1 MRNCFV
7 INTYNEAINYIHG
20 RSKFK
25 KDYSLSII
33 KKFLHEFNDP
43 QNKLNAIHVTG
54 TNGKGSTVNF
64 LRNIFQK
71 DGYVV
76 GTFTSP
82 YISKFNE
89 RIEINGKPISDDDL
103 LKLVQLIEPV
113 LKKYDQLYKEN
124 SLTEFDLVTVI
135 MLIFFASHENDLDVV
150 IIEVGIGGRFDSTNV
165 INPIISVITNVSWDH
180 MNILG
185 NTLKDI
191 AWQKVG
197 ILKNSVPLITGKVD
211 DDCVTSIIQREVMKN
226 NSSWY
231 MLNRDFSVLNR
242 NFYNLSFDFD
252 GFGSQFENL
261 KLSMLGSY
269 QFDNAAVAL
278 AVYLVFKKI
287 NNKNINKKAI
297 FNGLLNSRWKGRFEL
312 INQQPSIYI
321 DGAHNVPAIDKLID
335 LINDCFSNKRVFILF
350 SALIDKNYLTMIKK
364 LNSINNV
371 HLYLTNF
378 SIPYGKRSS
387 ISYKDVN
394 DKFDNIF
401 IKDWKN
407 AYNTIIKFITLDDIF
422 IITGSLYFISDVRN
436 YFYKSNY

>member
-7 INTYNEAINYIHG
+7 IKTYNEAINYIHG

-64 LRNIFQK
+64 LRNIFQR

-89 RIEINGKPISDDDL
+89 RIEINGNPISDDDL

-113 LKKYDQLYKEN
+113 LKRYDQLYKEN

-197 ILKNSVPLITGKVD
+197 ILKNNIPLITGKLD

-252 GFGSQFENL
+252 GFGSQFKNL
-261 KLSMLGSY
+261 RLSMLGSY

-312 INQQPSIYI
+312 INLQPSIYI
-321 DGAHNVPAIDKLID
+321 DGAHNVPAIDKLI
-335 LINDCFSNKRVFILF
+335 FFK
-350 SALIDKNYLTMIKK
+350 
-364 LNSINNV
+364 
-371 HLYLTNF
+371 
-378 SIPYGKRSS
+378 
-387 ISYKDVN
+387 
-394 DKFDNIF
+394 
-401 IKDWKN
+401 
-407 AYNTIIKFITLDDIF
+407 
-422 IITGSLYFISDVRN
+422 
-436 YFYKSNY
+436 